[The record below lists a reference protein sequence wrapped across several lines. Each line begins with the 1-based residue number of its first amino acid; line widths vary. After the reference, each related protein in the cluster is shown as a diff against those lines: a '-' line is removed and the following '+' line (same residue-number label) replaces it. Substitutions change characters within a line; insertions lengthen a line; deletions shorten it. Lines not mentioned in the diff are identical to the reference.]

1 MNVLLWIVVGAAA
14 VGLLVLLFSLC
25 RVAADRLT
33 IDQGE
38 AFGGDD
44 DVTGR

>member
-1 MNVLLWIVVGAAA
+1 MNTWLWAVVGLAAF
-14 VGLLVLLFSLC
+14 GLLVRLYSPC

>member
-1 MNVLLWIVVGAAA
+1 MNTWIWAVLGVA
-14 VGLLVLLFSLC
+14 VAGLLVLLFSLC

-44 DVTGR
+44 E